1 MAKEDYYTT
10 LGVERD
16 ASADEMKKSFRKMAM
31 KYHPDRN
38 PDDKK
43 AEKKFKE
50 LNEAYEVLK
59 DDQKRAAYDRF
70 GHEAFEQAGAG
81 GPGGPG
87 GFGGGG
93 GGFASGFA
101 DIFDEM
107 FGDIG
112 GRRGGGPSSGQG
124 SDLRFNME
132 ISLEDA
138 FEGAKKDIRVPSS
151 VACGECH
158 GSGGAGG
165 AAPVACEACHG
176 HGRVRSQSGFFT
188 VERTCPSCG
197 GRGEMIKTPCKSC
210 GGAGRTHKEK
220 QLSVNIPQG
229 VEDGTRIRLS
239 GEGEAGLRGA
249 PPGDLYIFLTL
260 KPHRLF
266 QRDGADIYCRVPI
279 AMTTATLGGSIEV
292 PTIES
297 KLARVTIPPGT
308 PTGHQFRLKGKG
320 MSILRSSSRGDMFV
334 QTLVETPVNL
344 TERQKKLLEEFAEES
359 SAETHSPQAH
369 GFFGKVRELWE
380 DLKD

>member
-1 MAKEDYYTT
+1 MMAKEDYYSV
-10 LGVERD
+10 LGVKRD
-16 ASADEMKKSFRKMAM
+16 AGADEMKKSFRKKAM

-87 GFGGGG
+87 GFGGG
-93 GGFASGFA
+93 FASGFA

-112 GRRGGGPSSGQG
+112 GGRRGGAAATGQG

-132 ISLEDA
+132 ITLEDA
-138 FEGAKKDIRVPSS
+138 FQGSKKDIRVPSS
-151 VACGECH
+151 VACGDCH
-158 GSGGAGG
+158 GTGGAGG
-165 AAPVACEACHG
+165 AQPVSCTTCHG

-188 VERTCPSCG
+188 VERTCPACG
-197 GRGEMIKTPCKSC
+197 GRGEMIKTPCGTC

-229 VEDGTRIRLS
+229 VEDGTRIRLA
-239 GEGEAGLRGA
+239 GEGESGLRGA
-249 PPGDLYIFLTL
+249 PPGDLYIFLSL

-279 AMTTATLGGSIEV
+279 AMTTAVLGGAIEI
-292 PTIES
+292 PTIEG
-297 KLARVTIPPGT
+297 KLARVTIPAGT
-308 PTGHQFRLKGKG
+308 PTGHQFRLKDKG
-320 MSILRSSSRGDMFV
+320 MSILRSKARGDMFV

-344 TERQKKLLEEFAEES
+344 TDRQKELLEEFEGES
-359 SAETHSPQAH
+359 GAETHSPQAH
-369 GFFGKVRELWE
+369 GFFDKVKELWD
-380 DLKD
+380 DLKE